1 MSYKKLIILAS
12 RLKFKKTPDAPESIL
27 LRGFH
32 KKIEPIQPRGL
43 SSRGSAFDFGP
54 STTYNTGTS
63 VEGEQFGIELKIS
76 AHLPFLWHDE
86 AITFNLTITNRQTI
100 DGQTDALADA
110 RKGHTLFRES
120 RMRKMEKKR

>member
-1 MSYKKLIILAS
+1 MIERKKKG
-12 RLKFKKTPDAPESIL
+12 R
-27 LRGFH
+27 
-32 KKIEPIQPRGL
+32 KKI
-43 SSRGSAFDFGP
+43 
-54 STTYNTGTS
+54 
-63 VEGEQFGIELKIS
+63 EGEQFGIELKIS

-120 RMRKMEKKR
+120 RMRKMEKKDKKSRQNGKEKWQKKGTEIN

>member
-1 MSYKKLIILAS
+1 MIKERSIERKQKRKKE
-12 RLKFKKTPDAPESIL
+12 RKKESEKKG
-27 LRGFH
+27 R
-32 KKIEPIQPRGL
+32 KKI
-43 SSRGSAFDFGP
+43 
-54 STTYNTGTS
+54 
-63 VEGEQFGIELKIS
+63 EGEQFGIELKIS

-120 RMRKMEKKR
+120 MMGKMEKKR

>member
-1 MSYKKLIILAS
+1 M
-12 RLKFKKTPDAPESIL
+12 
-27 LRGFH
+27 
-32 KKIEPIQPRGL
+32 
-43 SSRGSAFDFGP
+43 
-54 STTYNTGTS
+54 
-63 VEGEQFGIELKIS
+63 KIS

-120 RMRKMEKKR
+120 RMRKMEKKKIKNPDRTEKKSGRKKEQKLIDLGDKRNYEGVVE